1 MNANWSGETKNEV
14 KVLPFIGGGW
24 AEEFWDLD
32 ESKLESSNPA
42 DIAGEGRAG
51 GGVCRQA
58 LNHTYTVST
67 HHILDTSIRK
77 GHARR
82 VSAGMQYFTS
92 ARCIKLAGNKESQHS
107 VPTWKLSCL
116 IQLRNPILNSHQVAL
131 TVFWIILTQKIN
143 KQWTMFGG
151 KIQLWLIDT
160 SRNLKIS
167 SLFGHIPLGQAIGA
181 GWLSTSD

>member
-1 MNANWSGETKNEV
+1 MSLKTYCTNVTRTSTQKPTERFQTILETKTEAE
-14 KVLPFIGGGW
+14 KLRARSLPFIGGGW

-58 LNHTYTVST
+58 LDHTYTVST
-67 HHILDTSIRK
+67 HDILDTSIRK

-82 VSAGMQYFTS
+82 VSAGMQHFTS

-107 VPTWKLSCL
+107 VPYNLETPFLT
-116 IQLRNPILNSHQVAL
+116 RVMSHQSFCL
-131 TVFWIILTQKIN
+131 DN
-143 KQWTMFGG
+143 KCHRKLISDWRCLGD
-151 KIQLWLIDT
+151 KIQLWP
-160 SRNLKIS
+160 NW
-167 SLFGHIPLGQAIGA
+167 HI
-181 GWLSTSD
+181 